1 MRLNPRLPDSHLAS
15 KTQYNFKEKNIP
27 ELSNTALFSWSNFS
41 KRPLTI
47 HSNKA
52 RSNFQGTYYG
62 FKEVSKAAG
71 NPMLCSFYLP
81 KNKRRAVKHS
91 EMEVGPTM
99 GVKSNI
105 KFPAELYANMGK
117 EQFTGGSP
125 TDYNATKFR
134 NNTAEFSRFFKQGAV
149 LPVLQ
154 GNVKAKPKEEL
165 RPCTGNSEWK
175 ELLADKAGET
185 PKGRVGTAQT
195 QKHGKGQRSVRIST
209 PQTTSLKRPDS
220 RYNKETLYAKLDY
233 GRASSPEY
241 KVPIID
247 MNFSEV
253 RKQQIIPECWK

>member
-1 MRLNPRLPDSHLAS
+1 MRLNPRLPDSQLAS
-15 KTQYNFKEKNIP
+15 KTQYNFKEKNAP
-27 ELSNTALFSWSNFS
+27 ELSNTALFSWNNFS

-62 FKEVSKAAG
+62 FKEASKAAG
-71 NPMLCSFYLP
+71 NPMLCSLYLP
-81 KNKRRAVKHS
+81 KNKRRVVKHS
-91 EMEVGPTM
+91 EMEVGATM
-99 GVKSNI
+99 GVRSNI

-117 EQFTGGSP
+117 ELFTGGSP
-125 TDYNATKFR
+125 TDYSAMKFR
-134 NNTAEFSRFFKQGAV
+134 NNATESGRFFKQGPV
-149 LPVLQ
+149 LPTLQ
-154 GNVKAKPKEEL
+154 GSVKAKPKDDL
-165 RPCTGNSEWK
+165 RPYTGNSEWK
-175 ELLADKAGET
+175 DLLADKAAEAS
-185 PKGRVGTAQT
+185 KGRVGTAQT
-195 QKHGKGQRSVRIST
+195 QKQGKGQRSTRMST
-209 PQTTSLKRPDS
+209 PQTASVKRPDS